1 MLKKK
6 LVALVLAALTMLFAV
21 GCGGEEE
28 LGMDPESMAVAYM
41 KAFIECDTDAAFD
54 AANIDAIK
62 DMFWYYSGDDY
73 SYSEF
78 EDMRSSI
85 EYAKGKVVSTGCGKA
100 LDRRFAAFCASGA
113 SNCGTAAVTQ
123 PGRIDCGA
131 KSGSS
136 AATPS
141 ASQLRTLMLQ

>member
-28 LGMDPESMAVAYM
+28 ELGMDPESMAVAYM
-41 KAFIECDTDAAFD
+41 KAFIECDTDAALD

-62 DMFWYYSGDDY
+62 DMLWYYSGDDY

-78 EDMRSSI
+78 EDMWSSI
-85 EYAKGKVVSTGCGKA
+85 EYDKGKGVSVKG
-100 LDRRFAAFCASGA
+100 S
-113 SNCGTAAVTQ
+113 
-123 PGRIDCGA
+123 I
-131 KSGSS
+131 SGSGDS
-136 AATPS
+136 SSNTFEVPVMYFDG
-141 ASQLRTLMLQ
+141 QWLIPIDDFK